1 MPVND
6 TTKLSK
12 DIQVPSSII
21 DVSMPEKEYLL
32 IENSKNNYPIELKI
46 DSVTDYTA
54 LAVTLLVTVLT
65 SAISAFVTIWLVLK
79 SNNRLVESQNL
90 QQQRLLTSQSHEQTK
105 SIKSKYRQD
114 WINSV
119 RLLMANYLNTSS
131 NLYMF
136 LLNYINS
143 LILKKEHNGSQEKID
158 KAHEDLLNLVGKLN
172 NYSIQIDLILSK
184 SNILDR
190 EIVDLTFEYSTLY
203 HSLLTKLLNGFNNN
217 IFKKVLDH
225 KYLLGMPEVIR
236 MQKINIEIKQK
247 VKELLK
253 NEWERVKNSD

>member
-6 TTKLSK
+6 AVKLAK
-12 DIQVPSSII
+12 ETQVSSIMI
-21 DVSMPEKEYLL
+21 MDPVPKQEYLL
-32 IENSKNNYPIELKI
+32 VENSKDDYPIELRI

-54 LAVTLLVTVLT
+54 LSFTLFVTVLT
-65 SAISAFVTIWLVLK
+65 STISALVTILLVLK
-79 SNNRLVESQNL
+79 SNNRLIESQNL

-136 LLNYINS
+136 LLTYINS
-143 LILKKEHNGSQEKID
+143 LILKKYHNGSQEKTD
-158 KAHEDLLNLVGKLN
+158 KAHEDLIELVGKLN

-203 HSLLTKLLNGFNNN
+203 HSLLTKLLNDFNNN
-217 IFKKVLDH
+217 IFKKILDH
-225 KYLLGMPEVIR
+225 KYLFGISEVIR
-236 MQKINIEIKQK
+236 MQKIDIEIKQK

-253 NEWERVKNSD
+253 NEWERVKNSE